1 MAAKAFNTTDP
12 LGVKWTEKAFAL
24 LQSGALTADVL
35 VKGGVKIVRVD
46 GTCPYC
52 EDHLHYT
59 ESLTA
64 VTEGSEGILPSGGGG
79 GGARLDGDGEPTYEE
94 FTVTCG
100 CSETHEG
107 DPKKGTGCGTSF
119 RISVLTPN
127 E

>member
-1 MAAKAFNTTDP
+1 MAAKPFNTTDP
-12 LGVKWTEKAFAL
+12 LGIKWTEKAFEL
-24 LQSGALTADVL
+24 LQSGALAADVI
-35 VKGGVKIVRVD
+35 VKSGVKIVRVD

-59 ESLTA
+59 DSLTA
-64 VTEGSEGILPSGGGG
+64 VTEGSEGILPPSGGGRD
-79 GGARLDGDGEPTYEE
+79 RLAADGEPIYEE

-100 CSETHEG
+100 CSEAHEG

-119 RISVLTPN
+119 RVSVLIPN